1 MPSAPSYEVILIGNV
16 QVEDMKKMIT
26 EIRKHYLPN
35 KVVILRNI
43 DEKLDEIS
51 IIANFILD

>member
-16 QVEDMKKMIT
+16 QAEDMKKMIT